1 MDGNQR
7 WAKEKQLIGKEGYTK
22 GLNNIKEIVEV
33 CIKQKIKYL
42 TLFALSSEN
51 INRSSVNTIF
61 EILLN
66 TYKKFLA
73 EFKNK
78 KEVKIQIIGE
88 KDNLPINILNVLSNL
103 ENATKGNEKILL
115 NIAFNYGL
123 DKELVSIV
131 NQTLK
136 DHIGNDQPISFKSI
150 KKNMYLSNIPD
161 PDLLIRTGGFKRLSN
176 FILLNLSY
184 TELYF
189 TDSMWPDFSEK
200 ELLKIIHDYKKIER
214 KYGL

>member
-1 MDGNQR
+1 M
-7 WAKEKQLIGKEGYTK
+7 
-22 GLNNIKEIVEV
+22 
-33 CIKQKIKYL
+33 
-42 TLFALSSEN
+42 
-51 INRSSVNTIF
+51 
-61 EILLN
+61 
-66 TYKKFLA
+66 
-73 EFKNK
+73 
-78 KEVKIQIIGE
+78 
-88 KDNLPINILNVLSNL
+88 
-103 ENATKGNEKILL
+103 L
-115 NIAFNYGL
+115 NIAFNYGS

-131 NQTLK
+131 NKTLK

-189 TDSMWPDFSEK
+189 TDSLWPDFSEK